1 MKNIIFTII
10 LIVFTSVVV
19 LGQQND
25 SVAQNPYTK
34 QSSPKKKSSV
44 AQKMYF
50 GGNFVFAFGN
60 YTSIGIWPLIGYKA
74 TPKLSIGFQPG
85 YEYVKYDNYWGS
97 YESSNYGARIFTR
110 YRVIPQAYV
119 HVEYANINYKLQFLQ
134 PNGDI
139 EEERTWVP
147 FLFLGAGLSQHVGGN
162 AYGYVQVLFDVLQ
175 DENSPYTSGE
185 LFWSVGII
193 AGF

>member
-1 MKNIIFTII
+1 MKNIVITIF
-10 LIVFTSVVV
+10 LIAFAGSVV

-25 SVAQNPYTK
+25 SVVSNPYTK
-34 QSSPKKKSSV
+34 QSPQKSAV
-44 AQKMYF
+44 GQKLYF
-50 GGNFVFAFGN
+50 GGNFMFTFGD
-60 YTSIGIWPLIGYKA
+60 YTSIGLWPLVGYKV
-74 TPKLSIGFQPG
+74 TPKLSVGIQPG
-85 YEYVKYDNYWGS
+85 YEYNKYKNYYGSS

-119 HVEYANINYKLQFLQ
+119 HVEYANINYKLQFWQ

-147 FLFLGAGLSQHVGGN
+147 FLFLGAGLSQHVGGST
-162 AYGYVQVLFDVLQ
+162 YGYVQVLYDVLQ
-175 DENSPYTSGE
+175 DENSPYASGE